1 LLLGCWGFGV
11 GMREIETIEHWEV
24 WSTLLPI
31 RIQFVHMYQSR
42 KSWGALRVESGADMQ
57 VRSHFGLWADEF
69 KRMCA
74 GLLATT
80 PSLLLTTFCCCCCAG
95 AIDMA
100 NAPPSLFASSLPARR
115 LPRTFCATVS
125 FPFQRPPPQR
135 RASLGMVCVCTAA
148 PFLVT

>member
-1 LLLGCWGFGV
+1 VKRKKKEKKDEKGGVEKLPLTGFHPLGRWGTEKYKGK
-11 GMREIETIEHWEV
+11 
-24 WSTLLPI
+24 
-31 RIQFVHMYQSR
+31 
-42 KSWGALRVESGADMQ
+42 KSWGSNK
-57 VRSHFGLWADEF
+57 F

-80 PSLLLTTFCCCCCAG
+80 PSLLLTTFCCWCAG

-100 NAPPSLFASSLPARR
+100 NAPPSLFASSLPTRR

-125 FPFQRPPPQR
+125 SPSQRPPPPR

>member
-1 LLLGCWGFGV
+1 
-11 GMREIETIEHWEV
+11 MRERERERAGEKLP
-24 WSTLLPI
+24 STGFHPSG
-31 RIQFVHMYQSR
+31 RWGTEKYKGKRSG
-42 KSWGALRVESGADMQ
+42 GALRVESGTDMQ

-69 KRMCA
+69 KCMCA
-74 GLLATT
+74 GLLPTT
-80 PSLLLTTFCCCCCAG
+80 PSLLLSTFCHCSCCCAG

-100 NAPPSLFASSLPARR
+100 NAPPSLFAASLPDRR

-125 FPFQRPPPQR
+125 SPSERPPPQR